1 MMRLCIFREV
11 TDEREQTPPEVCRGV
26 GVRGDRGGRSDDAGR
41 PRAAKAD
48 TRLLQRLLLREP
60 GLFDG
65 RLPRKPTLRERR
77 QQRGLLAG
85 RYKLRQYGGRG
96 ISSDLTKNSPPRPA
110 QAAEA
115 LFETAERAT

>member
-1 MMRLCIFREV
+1 MMRLCIFMEV

-26 GVRGDRGGRSDDAGR
+26 GVRGDRGGRRDDAGR
-41 PRAAKAD
+41 PSAAKAD
-48 TRLLQRLLLREP
+48 TRLRQRLLLREP

-85 RYKLRQYGGRG
+85 RYKLRPYGGGGGLRDL
-96 ISSDLTKNSPPRPA
+96 SDNRH
-110 QAAEA
+110 
-115 LFETAERAT
+115 